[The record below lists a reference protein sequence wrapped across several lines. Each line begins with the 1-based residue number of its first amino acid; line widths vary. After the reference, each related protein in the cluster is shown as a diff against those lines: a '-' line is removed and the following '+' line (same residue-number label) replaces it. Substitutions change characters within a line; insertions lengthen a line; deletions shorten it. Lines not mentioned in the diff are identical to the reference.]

1 LPTSDLADEILQI
14 VVETGDAL
22 RDYHAALSSNESTDE
37 HTILILDKK
46 LHAFP
51 WESLPSLRNQS
62 ISRLPSLA
70 NLQQRILDMR
80 CAESHTS
87 DSSSSSE
94 DDVQGHFISR
104 SSGASILNPSGDL
117 TNTQA
122 TMQPILHTLPSSWL
136 HTTVPAPSEAQM
148 SNILSSHELMLYF
161 GHGSGAQ
168 YIRSR
173 GVKKLTNA
181 PTTWLMGCSSAAI
194 TEHGEFEPSGM
205 VLAYLSAGSPAV
217 VGTLWD
223 VTDKDCDK
231 ASVKAGE
238 VWGLWDAPGKEE
250 IQKGKGK
257 QREVEKV
264 RGGRVAERRKF
275 FETSSGEETCGHLKK
290 EKNESSECKPKAS
303 LTQAI
308 AGCRDACYLKYLNGA
323 ALVVYGIPVYLKE

>member
-1 LPTSDLADEILQI
+1 MKLQI

-22 RDYHAALSSNESTDE
+22 RNYHAMLLSSEITNE

-70 NLQQRILDMR
+70 DLQQRILDLR
-80 CAESHTS
+80 SLESSTS
-87 DSSSSSE
+87 DISSSPE
-94 DDVQGHFISR
+94 DDVQGHFIPR

-122 TMQPILHTLPSSWL
+122 TMQPILKTLPSSWL

-173 GVKKLTNA
+173 GVKKLTKA
-181 PTTWLMGCSSAAI
+181 PTAWLMGCSSAAV

-238 VWGLWDAPGKEE
+238 IWGLWDAPAKEE
-250 IQKGKGK
+250 MPKGKNKGK

-275 FETSSGEETCGHLKK
+275 FEASAGDEASAPLKK
-290 EKNESSECKPKAS
+290 ERDESSVPKQKAS

-323 ALVVYGIPVYLKE
+323 ALVVYGIPVYLK